1 MAECIGTRTSVNRL
15 GKTIAVL
22 THSRQPPLQIVFLAT
37 VKGLRG
43 GKPTV
48 DHLDRH
54 ALASHAIFPGT
65 ADSTWR
71 SHAAPQTQ
79 GALAW
84 AFACH
89 RFSVVLA
96 PADRVKIR
104 WHVAGRPAE
113 FSCEDIAVR
122 WPVDKNENEKR
133 IFPVPKKADQ
143 DCALQPRRHP
153 SMMRKTTYCA
163 EARYRSTRGRQAVRY
178 RCSRFT
184 TTLDLA
190 ASHRRFP
197 KSYGPNRSTAQR
209 AF

>member
-1 MAECIGTRTSVNRL
+1 MAECIGTRTSVNRPR
-15 GKTIAVL
+15 KTIAVL
-22 THSRQPPLQIVFLAT
+22 THSRQTPCPIVFPAT

-43 GKPTV
+43 GNSAV
-48 DHLDRH
+48 YHSGRH
-54 ALASHAIFPGT
+54 TLESHAIFPGT
-65 ADSTWR
+65 VDSTWR

-84 AFACH
+84 AFACR
-89 RFSVVLA
+89 RFLA
-96 PADRVKIR
+96 VAALADRVKSR

-143 DCALQPRRHP
+143 DCALQPRWHP

-163 EARYRSTRGRQAVRY
+163 EARYRSTRVRQAARY